1 MSAFV
6 PAQAGGQQGAHMTDD
21 TQSESRWEESE
32 QLGPYQLHE
41 QVPQFVRGGG
51 ALYRATHETSGAAAL
66 VLKPAEGETRSV
78 PLTDWRVHCISS
90 ASPSYVALEVERS
103 PWTFAPDKHSVEEL
117 LCVFEDVQGSVRRMA
132 RLVPGASE
140 SPPRLRWRLG
150 LALGSAATLLVLG
163 LVLLLPATQAPITE
177 EEAAE
182 QDPTVEAWTTD
193 VTVDSGPLQ
202 LGDAP
207 RPVRNQKKAPCTAGL
222 EVEVS
227 GACWLPIEKRP
238 CPPQTLAY
246 QSQCLLPVAVPRR
259 PGTSLDGGEGSE
271 SR

>member
-1 MSAFV
+1 
-6 PAQAGGQQGAHMTDD
+6 MTDD

-66 VLKPAEGETRSV
+66 VLKPSEGAAREV
-78 PLTDWRVHCISS
+78 PLTDWRVHFISS
-90 ASPSYVALEVERS
+90 ASPSYIALEVERS

-117 LCVFEDVQGSVRRMA
+117 LCVFEDVRDSVRRMG

-140 SPPRLRWRLG
+140 SRSRPRWHLG
-150 LALGSAATLLVLG
+150 LALGGAATLLVLA
-163 LVLLLPATQAPITE
+163 LVLLLPTTQAPVTE
-177 EEAAE
+177 VQEQEALE
-182 QDPTVEAWTTD
+182 PTMEVWATD
-193 VTVDSGPLQ
+193 VAVDSVPARPGE
-202 LGDAP
+202 AP
-207 RPVRNQKKAPCTAGL
+207 RPARDQKKAPCTAPL

-227 GACWLPIEKRP
+227 GACWLSVIQRP
-238 CPPQTLAY
+238 CPPQTISY

-259 PGTSLDGGEGSE
+259 PGTSLDGGADSE

>member
-1 MSAFV
+1 
-6 PAQAGGQQGAHMTDD
+6 MTDD

-51 ALYRATHETSGAAAL
+51 ALYRATHETTGAAAL
-66 VLKPAEGETRSV
+66 VLKPSEGEAHAA

-117 LCVFEDVQGSVRRMA
+117 LCVYEDVQDGVRRMG

-140 SPPRLRWRLG
+140 VRRRPRWRLG
-150 LALGSAATLLVLG
+150 LALGGAATLLA
-163 LVLLLPATQAPITE
+163 LVLLLPRTQAPVTE
-177 EEAAE
+177 TQEQEELE
-182 QDPTVEAWTTD
+182 SMLEAWATD
-193 VTVDSGPLQ
+193 VTVDSEPLQ
-202 LGDAP
+202 LGEAP
-207 RPVRNQKKAPCTAGL
+207 RPVRNQKKAPCTAPL

-227 GACWLPIEKRP
+227 GACWIPVETRP
-238 CPPQTLAY
+238 CPPQTIPY
-246 QSQCLLPVAVPRR
+246 QSKCLLPVAVPRR
-259 PGTSLDGGEGSE
+259 PGTSLDGGTGSE
-271 SR
+271 FR

>member
-1 MSAFV
+1 
-6 PAQAGGQQGAHMTDD
+6 MTDD

-41 QVPQFVRGGG
+41 QMPQFVRGGG
-51 ALYRATHETSGAAAL
+51 SLYRATHETSGAAAL
-66 VLKPAEGETRSV
+66 VLKPAEGAARSA

-117 LCVFEDVQGSVRRMA
+117 LCVFEDVQDSVRRMA
-132 RLVPGASE
+132 RLVPGAGE
-140 SPPRLRWRLG
+140 SRPQPRWRLG
-150 LALGSAATLLVLG
+150 LAVGGAATLLVLAV
-163 LVLLLPATQAPITE
+163 VLLLPTTQGPITE
-177 EEAAE
+177 EQE
-182 QDPTVEAWTTD
+182 QEQSTVEAWSTD
-193 VTVDSGPLQ
+193 VTMDSVPLQ
-202 LGDAP
+202 LGEAP
-207 RPVRNQKKAPCTAGL
+207 RPVRNQKKAPCTAPL

-227 GACWLPIEKRP
+227 GACWLSVIQRP
-238 CPPQTLAY
+238 CPPQTIPY

-259 PGTSLDGGEGSE
+259 PGTSLDGGEDSE